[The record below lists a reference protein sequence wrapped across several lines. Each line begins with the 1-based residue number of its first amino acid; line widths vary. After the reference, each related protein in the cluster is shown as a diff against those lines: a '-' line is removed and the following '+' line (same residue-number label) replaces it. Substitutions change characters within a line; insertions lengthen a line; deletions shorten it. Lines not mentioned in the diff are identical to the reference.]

1 MSLSI
6 PLTSTKTIVTRPAIT
21 KDITEV
27 VIEKIFDSPSEKTVS
42 VFLKDIGIVT
52 LSDLS
57 GDNYDNPQWSNE
69 SLIAS
74 VTNYVNSL

>member
-42 VFLKDIGIVT
+42 VFLKD
-52 LSDLS
+52 LS